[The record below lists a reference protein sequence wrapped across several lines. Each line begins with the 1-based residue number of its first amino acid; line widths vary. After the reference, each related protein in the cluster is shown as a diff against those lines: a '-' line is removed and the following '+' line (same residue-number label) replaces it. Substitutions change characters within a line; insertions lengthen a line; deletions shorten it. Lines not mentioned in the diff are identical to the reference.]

1 MDAGF
6 WHRKWE
12 TNDIGFH
19 TSGANPHLVGYFREL
34 SLEPGGR
41 VFLPLC
47 GKTLDIAWLL
57 ASGYRVAG
65 AELSRVAIGQL
76 FAGLGVEPEI
86 SEAGELSR
94 YSAEGIDIFAG
105 DIFRLSARAL
115 GPVDA
120 VYDRAALVALPAEM
134 RGRYAAHLVEIT
146 AGAPQ
151 LLVCYEYDQA
161 LAAGPPFSV
170 HNEEVG
176 RHYRGSYDLTL
187 LASVDVPGGLK
198 GKCAARENIWLLKG
212 QGRVSG

>member
-19 TSGANPHLVGYFREL
+19 GSEANPHLVRYFSEL
-34 SLEPGGR
+34 ALEQGSR

-47 GKTLDIAWLL
+47 GKTLDISWLL
-57 ASGYRVAG
+57 ANGYRVAG
-65 AELSRVAIGQL
+65 SELSRIAVGQL

-86 SEAGELSR
+86 TEAGALSR

-120 VYDRAALVALPAEM
+120 VFDRAALVALPAEM
-134 RGRYAAHLVEIT
+134 RGRYAAHVAEIT
-146 AGAPQ
+146 AWAPQ

-170 HNEEVG
+170 CNEEVG
-176 RHYRGSYDLTL
+176 RHYRGGYDLTQI
-187 LASVDVPGGLK
+187 ASVDVPGGLK
-198 GKCAARENIWLLKG
+198 GKCAATENVWLLKG
-212 QGRVSG
+212 RVSG

>member
-12 TNDIGFH
+12 TNEIGFH
-19 TSGANPHLVGYFREL
+19 VGEANPHLVGYFSAL
-34 SLEPGGR
+34 TLEKGDR

-57 ASGYRVAG
+57 ASGYRVVG
-65 AELSRVAIGQL
+65 AELSGIAIEQL

-86 SEAGELSR
+86 SDAGEWSR
-94 YSAEGIDIFAG
+94 YSAEGIDIFVG
-105 DIFRLSARAL
+105 DIFRLTARAL

-120 VYDRAALVALPAEM
+120 VYDRAALVALPGEI
-134 RGRYAAHLVEIT
+134 RGRYAAHLAEIT

-151 LLVCYEYDQA
+151 LLICYEYDQA

-170 HNEEVG
+170 SSEEVG
-176 RHYRGSYDLTL
+176 RHYRGGYDLSL

-212 QGRVSG
+212 RVSG